1 MAHSMPSPINALRSL
16 LVALFALGAIGAH
29 AQFPSEYPTG
39 YRKIVSAAQ
48 HEGRLVIYSS
58 TDLSAAAP
66 LISEFEALYP
76 GIEVEYDEMNSPEVY
91 ARFVSETEVD
101 GRSADVTW
109 SSSMDLQIKLA
120 NDGFAEAYRTP
131 EARNL
136 PQWAIWRD
144 EAFGTTFE
152 PAVFVYN
159 KRLLKADEIPRTHG
173 DFLRLLS
180 QRPRKFN
187 SNVTMY
193 DIGRSG
199 VGFLFLTQDSMAM
212 PSFWELI
219 DALGAAN
226 VELEANTAPMMERI
240 ASGKDLLGYNLLGS
254 YAMARAQ
261 HDPALGVVLPQ
272 DYTLILSR
280 VLIIAKHAPHPNAA
294 KLWLD
299 FLLSRRG
306 QTIIAE
312 RSRLFS
318 IRGDVQGE
326 FTAASLMKA
335 LGDSARPIPVGPGLL
350 VHLDRSKRREFMRRW
365 RKGIASPQ

>member
-1 MAHSMPSPINALRSL
+1 
-16 LVALFALGAIGAH
+16 
-29 AQFPSEYPTG
+29 
-39 YRKIVSAAQ
+39 
-48 HEGRLVIYSS
+48 
-58 TDLSAAAP
+58 
-66 LISEFEALYP
+66 
-76 GIEVEYDEMNSPEVY
+76 
-91 ARFVSETEVD
+91 
-101 GRSADVTW
+101 
-109 SSSMDLQIKLA
+109 MDLQIKLA

-280 VLIIAKHAPHPNAA
+280 VLLIAKHAPHPNAA

-318 IRGDVQGE
+318 IRSDVEGE
-326 FTAASLMKA
+326 FTAASLMKK
-335 LGDSARPIPVGPGLL
+335 LGDTARPIPVGPGLL
-350 VHLDRSKRREFMRRW
+350 VHLDRSKRREFMKRW
-365 RKGIASPQ
+365 RQTIASPQ